1 MQEIKLI
8 IHEVGGKVN
17 LRVEGMPSDVHTRL
31 ASPAQNV
38 TVAERLALVAMD
50 ATINAL
56 EGFGLSEG
64 DGVNAQ

>member
-17 LRVEGMPSDVHTRL
+17 LRIEGMPSDVHTRL

-38 TVAERLALVAMD
+38 TTAERLALVAMD

-56 EGFGLSEG
+56 EGFGL
-64 DGVNAQ
+64 NAPEAPDA